1 MPRIPPASLRGRELL
16 LVGLDWLRP
25 GRDPPVSLANASI
38 AAAAAGVA
46 PRVAVHTL
54 AVNAPGF
61 DLPAALQAV
70 RPATADP
77 LIGVGAYVWAERLV
91 APAVAAL
98 AAAYPRAA
106 VVVGGPQVT
115 YAPAGDYLSRAYPA
129 AHGFVR
135 GAGEGVLRALLAGV
149 RDDGNDG
156 GRGAT
161 PAGYHPAG
169 EVDDGTPA
177 SVTATAA
184 AGVTDAVS
192 SSPLLSG
199 WLPPRPFL
207 RWETSRG
214 CPFRCAF
221 CAHKD
226 VAGRRAS
233 LPSPRV
239 AAEADWL
246 AARSIE
252 GTVRDVAVTD
262 PTFNA
267 GPSHL
272 GVLDR
277 LAVGGYR
284 GALSLQCRA
293 EMLTPAFL
301 DAVARLRAAA
311 DVTLEFGVQTVVRA
325 EQVVIERPA
334 NMRRVDDGL
343 AALNAAGVPY
353 EMSLIYG
360 LPGQTVASFGRSLD
374 WATATA
380 GRHVTGRA
388 RVVAWPLMLLR
399 GTALHARSRELRL
412 VTSDEAGVDVSAR
425 VGSPIPHVVAS
436 PSFSVG
442 DWKEMARMAD
452 AAAAATAAPAQI
464 G

>member
-1 MPRIPPASLRGRELL
+1 MPRLPRPSLRGRELL

-25 GRDPPVSLANASI
+25 GRDPPVSLANATI
-38 AAAAAGVA
+38 AAAAAAVT

-54 AVNAPGF
+54 AVNAPAF
-61 DLPAALQAV
+61 DLATALATV
-70 RPATADP
+70 RPVSPDP
-77 LIGVGAYVWAERLV
+77 VIGVGAYVWAERLV

-106 VVVGGPQVT
+106 VLVGGPQVT
-115 YAPAGDYLSRAYPA
+115 YAPPGGYLSRAYPA
-129 AHGFVR
+129 ATGFVR
-135 GAGEGVLRALLAGV
+135 GPGEGVLRSLLAGG
-149 RDDGNDG
+149 DDGTVLG
-156 GRGAT
+156 
-161 PAGYHPAG
+161 GYHPAG

-177 SVTATAA
+177 SMTASAA
-184 AGVTDAVS
+184 AGVTDAAAA
-192 SSPLLSG
+192 SPLLTG
-199 WLPPRPFL
+199 WMRPQPFL
-207 RWETSRG
+207 RWETARG

-246 AARSIE
+246 AARSLE
-252 GTVRDVAVTD
+252 GAVTDVAVTD

-267 GPSHL
+267 GPTHL

-277 LAVGGYR
+277 LASGSYR

-301 DAVARLRAAA
+301 DAVLRLRATA
-311 DVTLEFGVQTVVRA
+311 DVTLEFGVQTVVRS
-325 EQVVIERPA
+325 EQATIERPA
-334 NMRRVDDGL
+334 NMRRVNEGL

-353 EMSLIYG
+353 EVSLIYG
-360 LPGQTVASFGRSLD
+360 LPGQTVASFGSSLD

-380 GRHVTGRA
+380 GRHTTGRA

-399 GTALHARSRELRL
+399 GTALHARARELRL
-412 VTSDEAGVDVSAR
+412 VTSDAAGVDVTAR

-442 DWKEMARMAD
+442 DWKEMASMAD
-452 AAAAATAAPAQI
+452 KAAAATAPAKW